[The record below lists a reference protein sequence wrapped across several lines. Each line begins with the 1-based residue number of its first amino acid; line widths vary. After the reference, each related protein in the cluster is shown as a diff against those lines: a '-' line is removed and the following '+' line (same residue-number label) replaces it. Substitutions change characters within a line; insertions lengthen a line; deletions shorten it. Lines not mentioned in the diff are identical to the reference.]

1 MKRVYGF
8 SKTETG
14 IVINIPNVKIN
25 DQRFDEM
32 MEVLGDKYPF
42 LRIWRNRK
50 GNVAMSGFIPNAH
63 AMKYVLGIEIGYSTD
78 NLIGSYFQ
86 FHTEY
91 KKAVALTK
99 RDELDKVIDYYSFG
113 RGSVYTVMVIKCDNQ
128 ALAITFPISNQ
139 NGKRP
144 KDITGRQRD
153 GIKRFMRRNK

>member
-50 GNVAMSGFIPNAH
+50 GNVAMSGFIPHAH

-113 RGSVYTVMVIKCDNQ
+113 AELDYADRQIESLQKVTADTIEAERNLCDNP
-128 ALAITFPISNQ
+128 ANDSDDLPF
-139 NGKRP
+139 
-144 KDITGRQRD
+144 
-153 GIKRFMRRNK
+153 